1 MPIKIK
7 NEITPAAQGF
17 FNLNAIQLETIAQMA
32 VENMIE
38 GTFDMI
44 RDEAEEYTTFQSVKV
59 TIDGSKD
66 MAKDMLNDHLSWIKQ
81 CIFDYIDNIQ
91 IDMKRVSCDG
101 KGFTDADVEIK

>member
-1 MPIKIK
+1 MKTSAI
-7 NEITPAAQGF
+7 ITLTRSAKPEQPGCHASP
-17 FNLNAIQLETIAQMA
+17 NTH
-32 VENMIE
+32 
-38 GTFDMI
+38 
-44 RDEAEEYTTFQSVKV
+44 YTTFQSVKV